1 MITGYISRYVIHMA
15 IAVTIYIPCRLIF
28 IKRKNRKVQLRHE
41 LWLLLFWI
49 FVIGILSQTVF
60 PRIHMGITDSGK
72 FYIDTYYPPRT
83 APNFIPFKTLRLFWA
98 NRHTVGWT
106 SVSLLNILGNLL
118 LFIPIGFL
126 FPLAFP
132 KRSQIKYVFSYM
144 LIGILG
150 IEFLQYFCGRVAD
163 IDDVFLNMIG
173 ILLGYG
179 IFTIYKTRSVYKMK
193 QKMSRKFTT
202 FFAIL
207 LLVSVLVT
215 NPLQVTAATPP
226 NSTAEPYSQNKPGEC
241 WNLAND
247 GVYWFSGYANQSD
260 LYSNYYFTGA
270 SKVEIYVENQHATKE
285 LTVKLLKQQTGV
297 DFSVST
303 EKIPAG
309 EYKKWSVSIDS
320 SRNYILKFY
329 APSDFEGYISIP

>member
-1 MITGYISRYVIHMA
+1 MA

-60 PRIHMGITDSGK
+60 PRIHMGITDIGK
-72 FYIDTYYPPRT
+72 FYIDTYYPART

-144 LIGILG
+144 LISILG

-173 ILLGYG
+173 ILLVYG
-179 IFTIYKTRSVYKMK
+179 IFTIYK
-193 QKMSRKFTT
+193 
-202 FFAIL
+202 
-207 LLVSVLVT
+207 
-215 NPLQVTAATPP
+215 
-226 NSTAEPYSQNKPGEC
+226 
-241 WNLAND
+241 
-247 GVYWFSGYANQSD
+247 
-260 LYSNYYFTGA
+260 
-270 SKVEIYVENQHATKE
+270 
-285 LTVKLLKQQTGV
+285 
-297 DFSVST
+297 
-303 EKIPAG
+303 
-309 EYKKWSVSIDS
+309 
-320 SRNYILKFY
+320 
-329 APSDFEGYISIP
+329 